1 MFKKVE
7 EEDGNAKCRSECF
20 LYPYLLQKKKELK
33 SVAMIKG
40 MQFDCIRQ
48 QIAEQGRL

>member
-1 MFKKVE
+1 MCSKSRRRGWKRF
-7 EEDGNAKCRSECF
+7 SSF
-20 LYPYLLQKKKELK
+20 YLLQKKKELK
-33 SVAMIKG
+33 SVAIIKE

>member
-1 MFKKVE
+1 MFLF
-7 EEDGNAKCRSECF
+7 F
-20 LYPYLLQKKKELK
+20 LFASKKKELK